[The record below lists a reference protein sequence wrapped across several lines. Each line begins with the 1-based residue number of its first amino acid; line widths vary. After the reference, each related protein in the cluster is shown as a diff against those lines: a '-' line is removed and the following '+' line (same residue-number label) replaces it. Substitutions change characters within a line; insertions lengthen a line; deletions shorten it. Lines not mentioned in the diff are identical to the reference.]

1 MTSDESGIGMF
12 RFEKLDV
19 WKKAVEYADI
29 VYSVTRRFPAEERFG
44 LTTQLRRSAVSVSS
58 NIAEGTSRASDMDF
72 ARFIEIAYGSL
83 LESVSEM
90 EFAKRQGFLS
100 DEVSNKAY
108 KRAQT
113 LARMLSGLRRTLKK
127 RP

>member
-1 MTSDESGIGMF
+1 MF